1 MALPL
6 PLPGPPTRTPGLPA
20 SRRPGPAGFLLQ
32 TVTTDVT
39 VKFLTVQFE
48 TVVKINGAV
57 IFTTHVLNVLSV
69 YIRFEN
75 FSTKIVS
82 AAAAGT
88 TSRVAGTRPR
98 SCSPSSSRPSGRTC
112 AASRAFQH
120 FDQRTPSDTR
130 NSTFEPRWKI
140 PRDLFV
146 TYQKK

>member
-69 YIRFEN
+69 YIRLRTEPSPPLRQIN
-75 FSTKIVS
+75 ISYSRIST
-82 AAAAGT
+82 
-88 TSRVAGTRPR
+88 PR
-98 SCSPSSSRPSGRTC
+98 RE
-112 AASRAFQH
+112 
-120 FDQRTPSDTR
+120 R
-130 NSTFEPRWKI
+130 NTH
-140 PRDLFV
+140 
-146 TYQKK
+146 